1 MLVRLTMTVC
11 LIMSGLRLFAGPLHL
26 ALPEYPAIAWNFMW
40 YGPDHFGTE
49 RARVEADLKQLPE
62 NSS

>member
-1 MLVRLTMTVC
+1 
-11 LIMSGLRLFAGPLHL
+11 MSGLRLFAGPLHL